1 MNFENESKFNQQ
13 EQPETSSAETEKR
26 LMSPEEVGEQI
37 ESLNEFVKNF
47 KVSLVEEQ
55 DELQRLQERPNA
67 DAVEIEALKSEIQD
81 RQKELLELEDYAAEL
96 IEALSGGEQIF
107 DRKVE

>member
-1 MNFENESKFNQQ
+1 
-13 EQPETSSAETEKR
+13 
-26 LMSPEEVGEQI
+26 MSPEEVREQI
-37 ESLNEFVKNF
+37 ESLNEFVENF

-55 DELQRLQERPNA
+55 DELRRLQERPNT